1 MSKREQTDRHGSG
14 REKELSLK
22 GKKEKSPLTAFAPRR
37 MPWLVGMQMA
47 RAGWR
52 EVCVQG
58 KLSISLRDAR
68 EGTARSPGSAHPSG
82 EWVQPPG
89 CHSRSA
95 VASSD
100 TANLCTTEAGRG
112 LGPGRAENCTCT
124 CTLFKG
130 RKKKRRGKGE
140 YKAKQC
146 AQHPPKTDKGHRRK
160 KINFKEANLPI

>member
-1 MSKREQTDRHGSG
+1 MEVAGRKNCLLRERKRSL
-14 REKELSLK
+14 LSL
-22 GKKEKSPLTAFAPRR
+22 PLLPAACPG
-37 MPWLVGMQMA
+37 WLECK
-47 RAGWR
+47 WR
-52 EVCVQG
+52 ELAGGRCVFKG
-58 KLSISLRDAR
+58 NFPSLCVMPR
-68 EGTARSPGSAHPSG
+68 EGTARSPGSAHPSD

-95 VASSD
+95 VAGSD

-160 KINFKEANLPI
+160 KINFKEANLPILKHLSG